1 MYDSVF
7 TILENFNNEMIKNKI
22 KITQTILN
30 IRQDPSN
37 WNFDEYRR
45 LRQNENKI
53 LNNTVNVLKSED
65 CKVSDYALRLNLNDF
80 LVYKSN
86 ISYQSKTFNFQKI
99 SITELLIKIYEII
112 SINSHVK
119 DPFDQVSSYKTI
131 LDLFNSFPHLKITL
145 IIFNEHCNVYFP
157 IYIN

>member
-7 TILENFNNEMIKNKI
+7 TILENFNNEMIKNKMKI
-22 KITQTILN
+22 KQTISD
-30 IRQDPSN
+30 IRKNPSN

-53 LNNTVNVLKSED
+53 LNNTINVLKSED
-65 CKVSDYALRLNLNDF
+65 CKISDYALRLNLNDF
-80 LVYKSN
+80 IVYKSN
-86 ISYQSKTFNFQKI
+86 ISYQSDTFNFQKI
-99 SITELLIKIYEII
+99 SITQLLIELYKITKKDTY
-112 SINSHVK
+112 INT
-119 DPFDQVSSYKTI
+119 PFDQLSSYKTI
-131 LDLFNSFPHLKITL
+131 LSLLNSFSNLKITL